1 MRRTAISGTIRD
13 METLLL
19 MGLGLVLAVVGV
31 IGLALPALP
40 GAPLL
45 FLGFVC
51 IAWAEQ
57 FAFVGTGTLV
67 LLAALALLTY
77 AVDLIAGAFG
87 VRRFGASPTAMI
99 GATVGAIVGLFFG
112 FVGIVIGPFIGAGI
126 GELSTGRD
134 LRAAGRAGIGATI
147 GLVIGVAAKLTL
159 AFAMIGIFILMRFT

>member
-1 MRRTAISGTIRD
+1 
-13 METLLL
+13 METILLVVIGISL
-19 MGLGLVLAVVGV
+19 SLLGFA
-31 IGLALPALP
+31 GLALPALP

-45 FLGFVC
+45 FAGLFC
-51 IAWAEQ
+51 IAWAED

-67 LLAALALLTY
+67 ILGILAALTY

-87 VRRFGASPTAMI
+87 VRRFGASSRAML
-99 GATVGAIVGLFFG
+99 GATLGAIVGLFFG
-112 FVGIVIGPFIGAGI
+112 FIGIVIGPFIGAGI

-159 AFAMIGIFILMRFT
+159 AFAMIGIFILMRFM

>member
-1 MRRTAISGTIRD
+1 
-13 METLLL
+13 METVLL

-31 IGLALPALP
+31 AGLALPALP

-57 FAFVGTGTLV
+57 FVYVGTGTLV

-87 VRRFGASPTAMI
+87 VQRFGASPTAMV
-99 GATVGAIVGLFFG
+99 GATVGALVGLFFG
-112 FVGIVIGPFIGAGI
+112 FIGIVIGPFIGAGI

-134 LRAAGRAGIGATI
+134 IRAAGRAGIGATI

-159 AFAMIGIFILMRFT
+159 AFAMIGIFLLMRFT

>member
-1 MRRTAISGTIRD
+1 
-13 METLLL
+13 METILLVVIGISL
-19 MGLGLVLAVVGV
+19 SLLGFA
-31 IGLALPALP
+31 GLALPALP

-45 FLGFVC
+45 FAGLFC
-51 IAWAEQ
+51 IAWAED

-67 LLAALALLTY
+67 ILGILAALTY

-87 VRRFGASPTAMI
+87 VRRFGASSRAML
-99 GATVGAIVGLFFG
+99 GATFGAIVGLFFG
-112 FVGIVIGPFIGAGI
+112 FIGIVIGPFIGAGI

-159 AFAMIGIFILMRFT
+159 AFAMIGIFILMRFM